1 MDFEAQRVI
10 EALRSGVSSRAVG
23 HYFSSARPELMEQIS
38 RKLDRVRDAGES
50 SGMVVSG
57 KYGEGKTHLL
67 NTVFN
72 LAHSN
77 NMVVSLVSL
86 SKETPFDKLY
96 LAYQKLVSNTY
107 LPERLQPGFQH
118 VMQDITPN
126 NPNALD
132 LLSFISKHLET
143 DKLFFVLR
151 SFLNVD
157 DPDEKYLLMSDLEG
171 DFINNA
177 LLRQIYKRI
186 FAQTVKYAVPF
197 SKTRHSMDY
206 FRLLSRLFKL
216 LGYNGWVIL
225 FDETELLGRL
235 GKKARLNAYNNM
247 ASFLFPEK
255 YSRLESTFTMFA
267 LGASYQEDVIESKH
281 EFENLATTYVDRAQR
296 EPIEKVLNAIISAP
310 QLQPLNQD
318 EILAVLKQ
326 VQDFHGQAYD
336 WQPKLDVR
344 EVLKASE
351 NRGYLLRTRI
361 RAAVE
366 VLDQLYQYGQAG
378 NIQINAL
385 GEPHY
390 QEEELPSLE
399 GCIIDEEEA

>member
-1 MDFEAQRVI
+1 MDFDFEAQRVI

-38 RKLDRVRDAGES
+38 YKLDRIRDNGES

-96 LAYQKLVSNTY
+96 LAYQKLISNTY
-107 LPERLQPGFQH
+107 LPQRLQPGFQH
-118 VMQDITPN
+118 ILQDITPN
-126 NPNALD
+126 NPIALD
-132 LLSFISKHLET
+132 LLSFTSKYLET

-157 DPDEKYLLMSDLEG
+157 DADEKYLLMADLEG
-171 DFINNA
+171 DFINTA

-186 FAQTVKYAVPF
+186 FNQPVRYAVPF
-197 SKTRHSMDY
+197 SKTRHGMDY
-206 FRLLSRLFKL
+206 FAMLSHLFKL
-216 LGYNGWVIL
+216 LGFNGWVIL

-235 GKKARLNAYNNM
+235 GKKARLTAYNNM
-247 ASFLFPEK
+247 AAFLFPEH
-255 YSRLESTFTMFA
+255 LESTFTMFA
-267 LGASYQEDVIESKH
+267 LGASYREDVIESKH
-281 EFENLATTYVDRAQR
+281 DFENVSSVYVDRAQR
-296 EPIEKVLNAIISAP
+296 EPIEKVLNHIITAP
-310 QLQPLNQD
+310 QLQPLNQA
-318 EILAVLKQ
+318 EILSVLEQ
-326 VQDFHGQAYD
+326 VQDFHGRAYD
-336 WQPKLDVR
+336 WHPQLDVR

-361 RAAVE
+361 RYAVE
-366 VLDQLYQYGQAG
+366 LLDQLYQYRQAG
-378 NIQINAL
+378 EIRINEL
-385 GEPHY
+385 GEPQY
-390 QEEELPSLE
+390 QEDELPSLD
-399 GCIIDEEEA
+399 GCY

>member
-38 RKLDRVRDAGES
+38 SRLDHIREQGES

-72 LAHSN
+72 LAHAN
-77 NMVVSLVSL
+77 NMVVSLVPL

-96 LAYQKLVSNTY
+96 LAYQKLISNTY
-107 LPERLQPGFQH
+107 LPKRLQPGFQH
-118 VMQDITPN
+118 ILQDITPN
-126 NPNALD
+126 NPKALD
-132 LLSFISKHLET
+132 LLSFTSKHLET

-151 SFLNVD
+151 SFLNVE
-157 DPDEKYLLMSDLEG
+157 DPDEKYLLMADLEG

-186 FAQTVKYAVPF
+186 FNQTVRYAVPF

-206 FRLLSRLFKL
+206 FVMLSHLFKL
-216 LGYNGWVIL
+216 LGFNGWVIL

-235 GKKARLNAYNNM
+235 GKKARLAAYKNM
-247 ASFLFPEK
+247 ASFLFPEQ
-255 YSRLESTFTMFA
+255 YSHLESTFTMFA
-267 LGASYQEDVIESKH
+267 LGASYREDVIESKH
-281 EFENLATTYVDRAQR
+281 DFENINSMFVDRVQR
-296 EPIEKVLNAIISAP
+296 EPMEKVLNHIIAAP
-310 QLQPLNQD
+310 QLQPLNQA
-318 EILAVLKQ
+318 EILSVLEQ
-326 VQDFHGQAYD
+326 VQVFHGKAYD
-336 WQPKLDVR
+336 WQPQIDVR

-366 VLDQLYQYGQAG
+366 LLDQLYQYRQAG
-378 NIQINAL
+378 EIRINEL
-385 GEPHY
+385 GEPQY
-390 QEEELPSLE
+390 QEDELPSLDE
-399 GCIIDEEEA
+399 CINEM

>member
-38 RKLDRVRDAGES
+38 HQLDRVKDGGEA

-72 LAHSN
+72 MAHSN
-77 NMVVSLVSL
+77 NMAVSLLSL

-96 LAYQKLVSNTY
+96 LVYQKLISNTY
-107 LPERLQPGFQH
+107 LPQRLQPGFQH
-118 VMQDITPN
+118 VLQEMTPN
-126 NPNALD
+126 NPTAVD
-132 LLSFISKHLET
+132 LLSFTGKHLET

-151 SFLNVD
+151 SYLNVD
-157 DPDEKYLLMSDLEG
+157 DPDDKYLLMADLEG
-171 DFINNA
+171 DFINNTY
-177 LLRQIYKRI
+177 LRQIYKRI
-186 FAQTVKYAVPF
+186 FSQPVRFTVPF

-206 FRLLSRLFKL
+206 FTMLSHLFKL
-216 LGYNGWVIL
+216 LGFNGWVIL

-235 GKKARLNAYNNM
+235 GKKSRLNAYKNM
-247 ASFLFPEK
+247 ASFLFPDK

-267 LGASYQEDVIESKH
+267 LGASYREDVIESKH
-281 EFENLATTYVDRAQR
+281 DFDNLTTVYVDRVQR
-296 EPIEKVLNAIISAP
+296 EPIEKVLNLIVSAP

-318 EILAVLKQ
+318 EILKVLEQ
-326 VQDFHGQAYD
+326 VQIFHGRAYD
-336 WQPKLDVR
+336 WQPHLDVR
-344 EVLKASE
+344 EVLKASA

-366 VLDQLYQYGQAG
+366 VLDQLYQYGEAG
-378 NIQINAL
+378 DIRINDL

-390 QEEELPSLE
+390 QEEELPSLD
-399 GCIIDEEEA
+399 GCIVDEN

>member
-38 RKLDRVRDAGES
+38 LKLDRVRDTGES

-107 LPERLQPGFQH
+107 LPGRLQPRFQH

-126 NPNALD
+126 NPSALD
-132 LLSFISKHLET
+132 LLSFTSKHLET

-186 FAQTVKYAVPF
+186 FAQTVRYAVPF

-206 FRLLSRLFKL
+206 FTLLSHLFKL

-235 GKKARLNAYNNM
+235 GKKARLKAYNNM

-267 LGASYQEDVIESKH
+267 FGASYQEDVIESKH

-336 WQPKLDVR
+336 WQLKLDVR

-390 QEEELPSLE
+390 QEEELPSLD
-399 GCIIDEEEA
+399 GCIIDEE

>member
-23 HYFSSARPELMEQIS
+23 HYFSSARPELMGQIS
-38 RKLDRVRDAGES
+38 RRLDQVRDTGES
-50 SGMVVSG
+50 GGLVVTG

-77 NMVVSLVSL
+77 NMVVSLISL

-96 LAYQKLVSNTY
+96 LVYQKLVSNTY
-107 LPERLQPGFQH
+107 LPGRLQPGFEH
-118 VMQDITPN
+118 VVQDITPN
-126 NPNALD
+126 NPSALD
-132 LLSFISKHLET
+132 LLTFSSKHLET
-143 DKLFFVLR
+143 DKLFYVLR
-151 SFLNVD
+151 SFLHVD
-157 DPDEKYLLMSDLEG
+157 DQDEKYLLMADLEG

-177 LLRQIYKRI
+177 LLRKIYKRI
-186 FAQTVKYAVPF
+186 FAQTVKYSVTF

-206 FRLLSRLFKL
+206 FVFLSRLFKL
-216 LGYNGWVIL
+216 LDYNGWVIL
-225 FDETELLGRL
+225 FDETELIGRL
-235 GKKARLNAYNNM
+235 GKKARLKAYNNM
-247 ASFLFPEK
+247 VAFLFPEK
-255 YSRLESTFTMFA
+255 HSGLEAIFTMFA
-267 LGASYQEDVIESKH
+267 LGSSYQEDVIESKH
-281 EFENLATTYVDRAQR
+281 EYENLATTYVDRAQR
-296 EPIEKVLNAIISAP
+296 EPIEKVLNAIIAAP

-318 EILAVLKQ
+318 EILVVLQQ
-326 VQDFHGQAYD
+326 VQDFHGRAYD
-336 WQPKLDVR
+336 WQPKIDVR
-344 EVLKASE
+344 EILQASE
-351 NRGYLLRTRI
+351 HRGYLLRTRI

-390 QEEELPSLE
+390 QEEELPSLDC
-399 GCIIDEEEA
+399 CIDDAHS

>member
-23 HYFSSARPELMEQIS
+23 HYFSSARPELMGQIS
-38 RKLDRVRDAGES
+38 RRLDQVRDTGES
-50 SGMVVSG
+50 GGMVVSG

-77 NMVVSLVSL
+77 NMVVSLISL

-107 LPERLQPGFQH
+107 LPGRLQPGFEH
-118 VMQDITPN
+118 VVQDITPN
-126 NPNALD
+126 NPSALD
-132 LLSFISKHLET
+132 LLSFSSKHLET
-143 DKLFFVLR
+143 DKLFYVLR
-151 SFLNVD
+151 SFLHVD
-157 DPDEKYLLMSDLEG
+157 DQDEKYLLMADLEG

-177 LLRQIYKRI
+177 LLRKIYKRI
-186 FAQTVKYAVPF
+186 FAQTVKYSVPF

-206 FRLLSRLFKL
+206 FAFLSRLFKL
-216 LGYNGWVIL
+216 LDYNGWVIL
-225 FDETELLGRL
+225 FDETELVGRL
-235 GKKARLNAYNNM
+235 SKKARLKAYNNM
-247 ASFLFPEK
+247 AAFLFPEK
-255 YSRLESTFTMFA
+255 YSSLESTFTMFA
-267 LGASYQEDVIESKH
+267 LGSSYQEDVIESKH
-281 EFENLATTYVDRAQR
+281 EYENLATTYVDRAQR
-296 EPIEKVLNAIISAP
+296 EPIEKVLNAIIAAP

-318 EILAVLKQ
+318 EILAVLQQ
-326 VQDFHGQAYD
+326 VQDFHGRAYD
-336 WQPKLDVR
+336 WQPKIDVR
-344 EVLKASE
+344 EILQASE
-351 NRGYLLRTRI
+351 HRGYLLRTRI

-399 GCIIDEEEA
+399 GCIDDVHS

>member
-23 HYFSSARPELMEQIS
+23 HYFSSARPELMGQIS
-38 RKLDRVRDAGES
+38 RRLDQVRDSGES
-50 SGMVVSG
+50 GGMVVTG

-77 NMVVSLVSL
+77 NMVVSLISL

-96 LAYQKLVSNTY
+96 LVYQKLVSNTY
-107 LPERLQPGFQH
+107 LPGRLQPGFEH
-118 VMQDITPN
+118 AVQDITPN

-132 LLSFISKHLET
+132 LLSFSSKHLET
-143 DKLFFVLR
+143 DKLFYVLR
-151 SFLNVD
+151 SFLHVD
-157 DPDEKYLLMSDLEG
+157 DQDEKYLLMADLEG

-177 LLRQIYKRI
+177 LLRKIYKRI
-186 FAQTVKYAVPF
+186 FAQTVKYSVTF
-197 SKTRHSMDY
+197 TKTRHSMDY
-206 FRLLSRLFKL
+206 FAFLSRLFKL
-216 LGYNGWVIL
+216 LDYNGWVIL
-225 FDETELLGRL
+225 FDETELVGRL
-235 GKKARLNAYNNM
+235 GKKARLKAYNNM
-247 ASFLFPEK
+247 AAFLFPEK
-255 YSRLESTFTMFA
+255 YSSLESTFTMFA
-267 LGASYQEDVIESKH
+267 LGSSYQEDVIESKH
-281 EFENLATTYVDRAQR
+281 EYENLATTYVDRAQR
-296 EPIEKVLNAIISAP
+296 EPIEKVLNAIIAAP

-318 EILAVLKQ
+318 EILDVLQQ
-326 VQDFHGQAYD
+326 VQDFHGRAYD
-336 WQPKLDVR
+336 WQPKIDVR
-344 EVLKASE
+344 EILQASE
-351 NRGYLLRTRI
+351 HRGYLLRTRI

-390 QEEELPSLE
+390 QEEELPSLDC
-399 GCIIDEEEA
+399 CIDDAHS